1 MKKLLI
7 LPILLIALAGCSS
20 TSSNSIAYD
29 VPDEEGYLTAVRM
42 DGGRL
47 GILPTREELLT
58 LGYSTCDELDTGS
71 TPNDLMDMIL
81 REWGDRADVRQFAPS
96 QIAASVVFL
105 CPRNGDS
112 NA

>member
-1 MKKLLI
+1 MKKLLL
-7 LPILLIALAGCSS
+7 LPVLLIALAGCSS
-20 TSSNSIAYD
+20 SSNSVAYD
-29 VPDEEGYLTAVRM
+29 VPDEASYLAAVRL

-47 GILPTREELLT
+47 GTLPTDSELLK
-58 LGYSTCDELDTGS
+58 LGYATCDEMDTGS
-71 TPNDLMDMIL
+71 TADDLMGMIL

-105 CPRNGDS
+105 CPRNGGS